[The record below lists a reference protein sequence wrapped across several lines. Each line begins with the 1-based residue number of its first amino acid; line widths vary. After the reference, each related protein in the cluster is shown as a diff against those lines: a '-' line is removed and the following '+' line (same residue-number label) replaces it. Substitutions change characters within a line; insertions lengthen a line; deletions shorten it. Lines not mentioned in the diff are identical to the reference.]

1 MLSEPIKYCPKCHLS
16 PIERINRRSLCLG
29 CHRYHMPSDLPV
41 PQVHLKYLS
50 LPWST
55 SCICKKVPQVH
66 LKYLCIPWSTSCF
79 CKKYLRYASGTSVFH
94 EVHDRSWPP
103 QAWCWSCPGITPI
116 PRSNAG
122 SWESCSSSLFT
133 LSSPGSLFSS
143 SATTTTTSTSM
154 PLGPA
159 LRQYGEALISI
170 CLYRDCYEGFVI
182 YNFLSLCY
190 EYLGGEGNIMTEI
203 RGQ

>member
-29 CHRYHMPSDLPV
+29 CHRYHMPPDLPV

-55 SCICKKVPQVH
+55 SCSCKN
-66 LKYLCIPWSTSCF
+66 
-79 CKKYLRYASGTSVFH
+79 YLRYASSTSVYH
-94 EVHDRSWPP
+94 EIHDRSWPP

-116 PRSNAG
+116 PRNNAG
-122 SWESCSSSLFT
+122 SWGSCSSSPFT

-143 SATTTTTSTSM
+143 SATTTTMSTSM

-159 LRQYGEALISI
+159 LRQYGEALISN

-203 RGQ
+203 RGE